1 MKMFCISDNIDTALG
16 LKLTGV
22 ESILAQSEEEINE
35 QIKKVLKDKD
45 IGILVF
51 TDKIYNMA
59 KSELDEVREKYKLP
73 LLVKV

>member
-22 ESILAQSEEEINE
+22 ESIVAQSEEEINE